1 MLNSGQVEKGE
12 DHMKFSQFE
21 YKRPDMNQL
30 QQDFQE
36 RLKRFESAPSFE
48 VQDQILTELVSLRN
62 HFESMQN
69 IVHIRYTSNTED
81 AFYKQEHDFMDE
93 NGPLYQGMVSD
104 FFRALV
110 KSKYRKELESHWG
123 KHLFNLADTEL
134 KTYSPE
140 VLEDLKQ
147 ENRLKSQ
154 YVKLLSS
161 AQIEFQGKK
170 RTLVQLMPFTQSPDR
185 NIRKQAVS
193 AHFGFF
199 NDHREELDRIYDDMV
214 KLRTSIA
221 KKLGFSN
228 FVELAYNRLNRTD
241 YNKNMVKVF
250 RDQVKEQIVPFC
262 NNLRE
267 KQRVRIGVDSLKFYD
282 ESFSFPEGNPKPKG
296 DAEWIVAQGAKVFK
310 ELSPE
315 TDEFYTFMVENE
327 LLDLVAKEGKA
338 PGGYCTY
345 ISEYQSPFIFTN
357 FNGSQGDVRVL
368 MHEAGHAFQVYTSRG
383 YEVPEYQFPTLEA
396 CEIHSMSMELI
407 TYPWMDR
414 FFGEDTDRFLYDH
427 LAAAVKFIPYGVA
440 VDEFQHFVYENPDV
454 SPQERK
460 QEWRRLEKK
469 YLPHR
474 DHDGIPFLEE
484 GGYWQMQT
492 HIYRTPF
499 YYIDYTLAQV
509 CALQLWKRSR
519 ENHKAAW
526 QDYLELC
533 EQGGSLPF
541 TELVNI
547 AGLMSPFEEGCV
559 ESVMSEVRKWEAQID
574 DKTFLQKT

>member
-1 MLNSGQVEKGE
+1 
-12 DHMKFSQFE
+12 MKFSEFT
-21 YKRPDMNQL
+21 YKRPNMEQL
-30 QQDFQE
+30 QEEFKQKLE
-36 RLKRFESAPSFE
+36 SFE
-48 VQDQILTELVSLRN
+48 HAASFNEQDGVMAELVSIRN
-62 HFESMQN
+62 HFETMQN

-81 AFYKQEHDFMDE
+81 PFYKEEHDFMDE
-93 NGPLYQGMVSD
+93 NTPVYQGMVSE
-104 FFRALV
+104 FFQAIV
-110 KSKYRKELESHWG
+110 HSKYRKELENKWG
-123 KHLFNLADTEL
+123 KHLFNLADAEL

-140 VLEDLKQ
+140 VVEDLKL
-147 ENRLKSQ
+147 ENKLKSQ

-161 AQIEFQGKK
+161 AKIDFQGEK
-170 RTLVQLMPFTQSPDR
+170 RTLAQLIPFTQSPDR
-185 NIRKQAVS
+185 AIRKQAVE
-193 AHFGFF
+193 AQFGFF
-199 NDHREELDRIYDDMV
+199 NDHKEELDRQYDELV

-221 KKLGFSN
+221 KKLGFPS

-241 YNKNMVKVF
+241 YDKNMVKKF
-250 RDQVKEQIVPFC
+250 RDQVKEHIVPFC
-262 NNLRE
+262 TSLRE
-267 KQRVRIGVDSLKFYD
+267 KQKARIGVDSLKFYD
-282 ESFSFPEGNPKPKG
+282 ESFSFPQGNPKPRG
-296 DAEWIVAQGAKVFK
+296 DADWIVEQGAKIFK

-327 LLDLVAKEGKA
+327 LLDLIAKEGKA

-357 FNGSQGDVRVL
+357 FNGSQGDIRVL
-368 MHEAGHAFQVYTSRG
+368 LHEAGHAFQVYTSRG

-407 TYPWMDR
+407 TYPWMEQ
-414 FFGEDTDRFLYDH
+414 FFGEDTERYLYDH

-440 VDEFQHFVYENPDV
+440 VDEFQHFVYENPDA
-454 SPQERK
+454 SPNERK
-460 QEWRRLEKK
+460 QEWRRLEEK

-474 DHDGIPFLEE
+474 DFDGIEFLEE
-484 GGYWQMQT
+484 GGFWQMQT

-509 CALQLWKRSR
+509 CALQFWKRSR

-533 EQGGSLPF
+533 GRGGSLPF

-547 AGLMSPFEEGCV
+547 AGLVSPFEEGCV
-559 ESVMSEVRKWEAQID
+559 KSVMDEIGKWEAQID
-574 DKTFLQKT
+574 DTKFLQKA

>member
-1 MLNSGQVEKGE
+1 
-12 DHMKFSQFE
+12 MKFSEFT
-21 YKRPDMNQL
+21 YKRPNMEQL
-30 QQDFQE
+30 QEEFKQKLE
-36 RLKRFESAPSFE
+36 SFE
-48 VQDQILTELVSLRN
+48 HAASFNEQDEVMAELVSIRN
-62 HFESMQN
+62 HFETMQN

-81 AFYKQEHDFMDE
+81 PFYKVEHDFMDE
-93 NGPLYQGMVSD
+93 NTPVYQGMVSE
-104 FFRALV
+104 FFQAIV
-110 KSKYRKELESHWG
+110 HSKYRKELESKWG
-123 KHLFNLADTEL
+123 KHLFNLADAEL

-140 VLEDLKQ
+140 VVEDLKL
-147 ENRLKSQ
+147 ENKLKSR

-161 AQIEFQGKK
+161 AKIDFLGGK
-170 RTLVQLMPFTQSPDR
+170 RTLAQLIPFTQSPER
-185 NIRKQAVS
+185 TIRKQAVE
-193 AHFGFF
+193 AQFGFF
-199 NDHREELDRIYDDMV
+199 NDHKEELDRQYDELV

-221 KKLGFSN
+221 KKLGFSS

-241 YNKNMVKVF
+241 YDKNMVKKF
-250 RDQVKEQIVPFC
+250 RDQVKEHIVPFC
-262 NNLRE
+262 TSLRE
-267 KQRVRIGVDSLKFYD
+267 KQKARIGVDSLKFYD
-282 ESFSFPEGNPKPKG
+282 ESFSFPQGNPKPKG
-296 DAEWIVAQGAKVFK
+296 DADWIVEQGAKIFK

-327 LLDLVAKEGKA
+327 LLDLIAKEGKA

-357 FNGSQGDVRVL
+357 FNGSQGDIRVL
-368 MHEAGHAFQVYTSRG
+368 LHEAGHAFQVYTSRG

-407 TYPWMDR
+407 TYPWMEQ
-414 FFGEDTDRFLYDH
+414 FFGEDTERYLYDH

-440 VDEFQHFVYENPDV
+440 VDEFQHFVYENPDA
-454 SPQERK
+454 SPNERK

-474 DHDGIPFLEE
+474 DFDGIEFLEE
-484 GGYWQMQT
+484 GGFWQMQT

-509 CALQLWKRSR
+509 CALQFWKRSR

-533 EQGGSLPF
+533 GRGGSLPF

-547 AGLMSPFEEGCV
+547 AGLVSPFEEGCV
-559 ESVMSEVRKWEAQID
+559 KSVMDEVRKWEAQID
-574 DKTFLQKT
+574 DTKFLQKA

>member
-1 MLNSGQVEKGE
+1 
-12 DHMKFSQFE
+12 MKFSQFE

-30 QQDFQE
+30 QQDFKD
-36 RLKRFESAPSFE
+36 RLERFESAPSFE

-62 HFESMQN
+62 FFESMQN

-81 AFYKQEHDFMDE
+81 TFYKQEHDFMDE

-110 KSKYRKELESHWG
+110 KSKYRKELESRWG

-170 RTLVQLMPFTQSPDR
+170 RTLAQLTPFTQSPDR
-185 NIRKQAVS
+185 DTRKQAVS
-193 AHFGFF
+193 AQFGFF
-199 NDHREELDRIYDDMV
+199 NDHSVELDRLYDELV
-214 KLRTSIA
+214 RLRTSIA
-221 KKLGFSN
+221 KKLGFSS

-241 YNKNMVKVF
+241 YDKNAVKAF
-250 RDQVKEQIVPFC
+250 RDQVKEHIVPFC
-262 NNLRE
+262 TDLRE
-267 KQRVRIGVDSLKFYD
+267 KQQSRIGVDSLKIYD
-282 ESFSFPEGNPKPKG
+282 ESFSFPEGNPRPKG

-440 VDEFQHFVYENPDV
+440 VDEFQHFVYENPHV

-509 CALQLWKRSR
+509 CALQFWNRSR

-547 AGLMSPFEEGCV
+547 AGLVSPFENGCV

-574 DKTFLQKT
+574 DKTFLLKA